1 MKLLVNLFLVY
12 YLILLYKYFI
22 FDNNIQTVILFSN
35 FININKNYSIILFF
49 SFIRYIIFNLF
60 FNN

>member
-12 YLILLYKYFI
+12 YLILLYNYFI
-22 FDNNIQTVILFSN
+22 FDNNIQTVLLFSN

-49 SFIRYIIFNLF
+49 SFIRYYF
-60 FNN
+60 